1 MAEDVMIDEE
11 AARLAQTPLERRPRR
26 EPQTYQ
32 ELSPQLDFLYRAVDS
47 FAQWVQFA
55 DAKAGGVILVLSIGA
70 LDVFNKSRTFI
81 EAHNDVHPGWGWAS
95 LVAFIG
101 AIVAMAVT
109 IGSVGRTL
117 FPKHRPSKPSDY
129 FFSVAGSYPDGE
141 SYAAAARGK
150 HEDDLI
156 EHVAIQAWNLGRIA
170 HDKYGHLR
178 RAYVGAFFFLVAW
191 GLARVTLSLAS

>member
-1 MAEDVMIDEE
+1 VADDSLLDEE
-11 AARLAQTPLERRPRR
+11 SAQLALSPLERRPRR

-70 LDVFNKSRTFI
+70 LDVFHKARDYI
-81 EAHNDVHPGWGWAS
+81 DAHDLAHPTWGWIS
-95 LVAFIG
+95 LVAFI
-101 AIVAMAVT
+101 AAVIAMSQTVA
-109 IGSVGRTL
+109 SVGRTL

-129 FFSVAGSYPDGE
+129 FFSVAGAYEDGE
-141 SYAAAARGK
+141 SYAASARAK

-170 HDKYGHLR
+170 HDKFGHLR
-178 RAYVGAFFFLVAW
+178 RAYGGAFFFLVTW
-191 GLARVTLSLAS
+191 GVARVTLSLAS

>member
-1 MAEDVMIDEE
+1 MAPVSI
-11 AARLAQTPLERRPRR
+11 
-26 EPQTYQ
+26 
-32 ELSPQLDFLYRAVDS
+32 YRAV
-47 FAQWVQFA
+47 A
-55 DAKAGGVILVLSIGA
+55 DILAGMLTSIQQSGSA
-70 LDVFNKSRTFI
+70 LTDFS
-81 EAHNDVHPGWGWAS
+81 A
-95 LVAFIG
+95 
-101 AIVAMAVT
+101 
-109 IGSVGRTL
+109 GSVGRTL

-178 RAYVGAFFFLVAW
+178 RAYVGAFFFLLAW
-191 GLARVTLSLAS
+191 GIARVTLSLAS